1 MYSKNTVYLYIE
13 IMYLKE
19 RKKVIMK
26 KPGRNAVIAVVAVM
40 SLILFT
46 AWWKTGAED
55 AYYEK
60 Y

>member
-1 MYSKNTVYLYIE
+1 MCLYIE

-26 KPGRNAVIAVVAVM
+26 KPGRNVVIAAVAVM
-40 SLILFT
+40 SLMLFT
-46 AWWKTGAED
+46 VWWKTGAED

>member
-1 MYSKNTVYLYIE
+1 MKEKEKE
-13 IMYLKE
+13 IMK
-19 RKKVIMK
+19 RA
-26 KPGRNAVIAVVAVM
+26 GRNAVIAVVAVM